1 MTPIGPGGGAEAPFS
16 HHGGGAPL
24 ARRLWWIPAIRGAI
38 AVALGVLVI
47 ATGSRRAAL
56 VNFLGSY
63 WLFSAVLTIA
73 RALRTRWKRGSRPGL
88 WLGWLAWWPGCWCWA
103 PTSWNRSFPPGSCSM
118 RLVSRRS

>member
-16 HHGGGAPL
+16 HDGGGAPP

-38 AVALGVLVI
+38 AVTLGVLVI

-56 VNFLGSY
+56 VNFLGIY

-73 RALRTRWKRGSRPGL
+73 WALRTRWKRGTRLGL

-103 PTSWNRSFPPGSCSM
+103 ATSWNRSFPPGSCSM
-118 RLVSRRS
+118 R